1 MICCA
6 SSTTNMNIT
15 VVHGFSKF
23 PLTIEN
29 IGDSTVDDLSTELE
43 EKSGVP
49 KDNQKLIFKVRV
61 RLIRGE

>member
-1 MICCA
+1 
-6 SSTTNMNIT
+6 MNIT

-61 RLIRGE
+61 GLAFEL